1 MKKNLFLVVLFLFP
15 IFTYG
20 ELFLEITK
28 GSEDPYRVAMIP
40 FEGNS
45 RVSKQLNDIM
55 RNDLIRTGE
64 FSILDEELLLPVK
77 IINDELVFSDWK
89 LLGIDY
95 LVTGTIA
102 NANNSLDISYE
113 IFDIHKKRK
122 VRSSKVFGIP
132 NQIRQLAHYTSD
144 GIYESITGIKGIAA
158 TRLLYVNEVKDS
170 RFISIYKL
178 MLADSDG
185 ANEKVLLSSSEPI
198 ISPSWSPDGKRV
210 AYVSFETGIAK
221 VFIQEIAS
229 GKREA
234 VLSQDTQISSP
245 SWSPDGKY
253 LSLTLYQ
260 DGNAEIYILRLRD
273 RTLTRM
279 TNQFAIDTES
289 SWSPKGNKILFTSGR
304 SGSPQIYELD
314 LRKLNPKAKR
324 ISFEGTYNAKASYLP
339 NEEGVIF
346 VHRSNDGLFH
356 IALKYKRENFIRVLT
371 EAKMDE
377 SPSVAPNGNM
387 VIYGIKENDLSMLAG
402 FSLSGAKFKLPASD
416 GEVREPAWSNFLLKK
431 MI

>member
-1 MKKNLFLVVLFLFP
+1 MKKNLLLITLLMLPMFG
-15 IFTYG
+15 YG

-28 GSEDPYRVAMIP
+28 GSEDPYKVAMIP
-40 FEGNS
+40 FEGNA
-45 RVSKQLNDIM
+45 RVSKQLNSII

-64 FSILDEELLLPVK
+64 FSILDEELLLPLK
-77 IINDELVFSDWK
+77 IINDELMYSDWK
-89 LLGIDY
+89 LLGMDY
-95 LVTGTIA
+95 LVTGAIV
-102 NANNSLDISYE
+102 NADNSLDISYE

-158 TRLLYVNEVKDS
+158 TRLLYVNEIKDS
-170 RFISIYKL
+170 RLISTYKL

-185 ANEKVLLSSSEPI
+185 VNEKVILSSSEPI

-339 NEEGVIF
+339 NEDGIIF
-346 VHRSNDGLFH
+346 VHRSSDGLFH

-387 VIYGIKENDLSMLAG
+387 VIYGIKEKDLSMLAG

-416 GEVREPAWSNFLLKK
+416 GEVREPAWSNFLR
-431 MI
+431 

>member
-1 MKKNLFLVVLFLFP
+1 MKKNLFLVVLLLFP

-95 LVTGTIA
+95 LVTGTIV

-346 VHRSNDGLFH
+346 VHRSSDGLFH

-387 VIYGIKENDLSMLAG
+387 VIYGIKEDDLSMLAG
-402 FSLSGAKFKLPASD
+402 FSLSGAKFKLPASE
-416 GEVREPAWSNFLLKK
+416 GEVREPAWSNFLR
-431 MI
+431 

>member
-1 MKKNLFLVVLFLFP
+1 MKKNFLSGILLLIP
-15 IFTYG
+15 MLSYG

-28 GSEDPYRVAMIP
+28 GSEDQYKVAMIP

-45 RVSKQLNDIM
+45 RISKQLHNII
-55 RNDLIRTGE
+55 RNDLTRTGE
-64 FSILDEELLLPVK
+64 FSVLDEELLLPVK
-77 IINDELVFSDWK
+77 IVNEELIYNDWK
-89 LLGIDY
+89 LLGMDY
-95 LVTGTIA
+95 LVTGTIVK
-102 NANNSLDISYE
+102 ANNSLDINYE
-113 IFDIHKKRK
+113 IYDVHKKRK

-158 TRLLYVNEVKDS
+158 TKLLYVNETKDS
-170 RFISIYKL
+170 KSISTYKL

-185 ANEKVLLSSSEPI
+185 ANEKILLSSSDPI

-210 AYVSFETGIAK
+210 AYVSFETGMAK

-229 GKREA
+229 GKRES
-234 VLSQDTQISSP
+234 VLSKNTQISSP

-339 NEEGVIF
+339 KEEGIIF
-346 VHRSNDGLFH
+346 VHRSANGLFH

-387 VIYGIKENDLSMLAG
+387 VIYGIREKDLSMLAG
-402 FSLSGAKFKLPASD
+402 FSLSGAKFKLPASN
-416 GEVREPAWSNFLLKK
+416 GEVREPSWSNFLR
-431 MI
+431 

>member
-1 MKKNLFLVVLFLFP
+1 MKKNLLVIAY
-15 IFTYG
+15 IFAPLCFG

-28 GSEDPYRVAMIP
+28 GSEDPFRIAMVP
-40 FEGNS
+40 FEGNL
-45 RVSKQLNDIM
+45 RISKQLNEIM
-55 RNDLIRTGE
+55 QNDLIRTGE
-64 FSILDEELLLPVK
+64 FFILDEDSLITIK
-77 IINDELVFSDWK
+77 IVNEDLIYSDWK
-89 LLGIDY
+89 LLGIDF
-95 LVTGTIA
+95 LVTGSILQS
-102 NANNSLDISYE
+102 NNSLDINYE
-113 IFDIHKKRK
+113 IYDISKKRK
-122 VRSSKVFGIP
+122 IRSSKVFGIP

-158 TRLLYVNEVKDS
+158 TRLLYVNEIKDS
-170 RFISIYKL
+170 EFISTYKL

-185 ANEKVLLSSSEPI
+185 ANEKTLLSSSDPI

-210 AYVSFETGIAK
+210 AYVSFETGMAK
-221 VFIQEIAS
+221 VFIQEISS
-229 GKREA
+229 GRREV
-234 VLSQDTQISSP
+234 VLSKNTQISSP

-279 TNQFAIDTES
+279 TKQFAIDTES
-289 SWSPKGNKILFTSGR
+289 SWSPKGNKLLFTSGR

-339 NEEGVIF
+339 KEEGIIF
-346 VHRSNDGLFH
+346 VHRTEDGLFH
-356 IALKYKRENFIRVLT
+356 IALKYKRENFIRILT

-387 VIYGIKENDLSMLAG
+387 VIYGIREDDQSMLAG
-402 FSLSGAKFKLPASD
+402 FSLSGARFKLPASN
-416 GEVREPAWSNFLLKK
+416 GEVREPAWSNFLR
-431 MI
+431 

>member
-1 MKKNLFLVVLFLFP
+1 MKKNLVLAAILLFP
-15 IFTYG
+15 TLSYA

-28 GSEDPYRVAMIP
+28 GSEDPFKVAMIP

-45 RVSKQLNDIM
+45 RVSKQLNNIM

-64 FSILDEELLLPVK
+64 FAVLDEELLLPVK
-77 IINDELVFSDWK
+77 MIEDELVFNDWQ
-89 LLGIDY
+89 LLGMDY
-95 LVTGTIA
+95 LVTGTIVKS
-102 NANNSLDISYE
+102 NNSLDINYE
-113 IFDIHKKRK
+113 IYDIHKKRK

-158 TRLLYVNEVKDS
+158 TRLLYVNEIKD
-170 RFISIYKL
+170 FKQISTYKL

-185 ANEKVLLSSSEPI
+185 ANEKILLSSSEPI

-221 VFIQEIAS
+221 VFIQEISS

-234 VLSQDTQISSP
+234 VLSKDTQISSP

-339 NEEGVIF
+339 KEEGIIF

-356 IALKYKRENFIRVLT
+356 IALKYKKENFIRVLT

-387 VIYGIKENDLSMLAG
+387 VIYGIKEENLSMLAG
-402 FSLSGAKFKLPASD
+402 FSLSGAKFKLPASN
-416 GEVREPAWSNFLLKK
+416 GEVREPAWSNFLR
-431 MI
+431 

>member
-1 MKKNLFLVVLFLFP
+1 MKKNLLLVALLSSSTFC
-15 IFTYG
+15 YG

-28 GSEDPYRVAMIP
+28 GSEDPYKIAMMP
-40 FEGNS
+40 FEGS
-45 RVSKQLNDIM
+45 QRISKQLNNIM

-64 FSILDEELLLPVK
+64 FSILEEKLLLPLKIIDEELVY
-77 IINDELVFSDWK
+77 NDWK
-89 LLGIDY
+89 LLGMDY
-95 LVTGTIA
+95 LVTGTIEKA
-102 NANNSLDISYE
+102 DNSLDINYE
-113 IFDIHKKRK
+113 IYDIHKKRK

-158 TRLLYVNEVKDS
+158 TRLLYVNEIKDS
-170 RFISIYKL
+170 KLISTYKL

-185 ANEKVLLSSSEPI
+185 ANEKILLSSSDPI
-198 ISPSWSPDGKRV
+198 ISPSWSPDGKKV

-221 VFIQEIAS
+221 VFIQEISS

-234 VLSQDTQISSP
+234 VVSKDTQISSP

-289 SWSPKGNKILFTSGR
+289 SWSPKGNKLLFTSGR

-314 LRKLNPKAKR
+314 LRRLNPKPKR
-324 ISFEGTYNAKASYLP
+324 VSFEGSYNAKASYLP
-339 NEEGVIF
+339 KEEGIIF
-346 VHRSNDGLFH
+346 VHRSDDGLFH
-356 IALKYKRENFIRVLT
+356 IALKYKKENFIRVLT
-371 EAKMDE
+371 ESKMDE

-387 VIYGIKENDLSMLAG
+387 VVYGIKEADLSMLAG
-402 FSLSGAKFKLPASD
+402 FSLSGARFKLPSSN
-416 GEVREPAWSNFLLKK
+416 GEVREPAWSNFLR
-431 MI
+431 

>member
-1 MKKNLFLVVLFLFP
+1 MKKNLLLIIVLLLPMFG
-15 IFTYG
+15 YG

-28 GSEDPYRVAMIP
+28 GSEDPYKVAMIP

-45 RVSKQLNDIM
+45 RVSKQLNHIM

-77 IINDELVFSDWK
+77 IIDDELVYSDWK
-89 LLGIDY
+89 LLGMDY
-95 LVTGTIA
+95 LISGRID
-102 NANNSLDISYE
+102 NADNSLNISYE

-158 TRLLYVNEVKDS
+158 TRLLYVSEIKDS
-170 RFISIYKL
+170 RFISTYKL

-234 VLSQDTQISSP
+234 VLSQGTQISSP

-339 NEEGVIF
+339 NEDGIIF
-346 VHRSNDGLFH
+346 VHRSSDGLFH

-387 VIYGIKENDLSMLAG
+387 VIYGIKEKDLSMLAG
-402 FSLSGAKFKLPASD
+402 FSLSGAKFRLPASE
-416 GEVREPAWSNFLLKK
+416 GEVREPAWSNFLR
-431 MI
+431 

>member
-1 MKKNLFLVVLFLFP
+1 MKKNSLLIFLLLIP
-15 IFTYG
+15 IMSYG

-28 GSEDPYRVAMIP
+28 GSEDPYKVAIIP
-40 FEGNS
+40 FEGNT
-45 RVSKQLNDIM
+45 RVSKQLNSIV

-77 IINDELVFSDWK
+77 IINDELIYSDWK
-89 LLGIDY
+89 LLGMDY
-95 LVTGTIA
+95 LVTGIITK
-102 NANNSLDISYE
+102 ANNSLDINYE
-113 IFDIHKKRK
+113 IYDVYKKRK

-132 NQIRQLAHYTSD
+132 NQIRQLGHYTSD

-158 TRLLYVNEVKDS
+158 TRILYVNEIKDS
-170 RFISIYKL
+170 QLTPTYRL

-185 ANEKVLLSSSEPI
+185 ANEKILLSSSEPI
-198 ISPSWSPDGKRV
+198 ISPSWSPDGKSV
-210 AYVSFETGIAK
+210 AYVSFETGMAK
-221 VFIQEIAS
+221 VYIQEIAS

-234 VLSQDTQISSP
+234 VLSKETQISSP

-273 RTLTRM
+273 RALTRM

-324 ISFEGTYNAKASYLP
+324 VSFEGTYNAKASYLP
-339 NEEGVIF
+339 NEEGIIF

-356 IALKYKRENFIRVLT
+356 IALKYKKENFIRVLT

-387 VIYGIKENDLSMLAG
+387 VIYGIREKNLSMLAG
-402 FSLSGAKFKLPASD
+402 FSLSGAKFKLPASN
-416 GEVREPAWSNFLLKK
+416 GEVREPAWSNFLR
-431 MI
+431 

>member
-1 MKKNLFLVVLFLFP
+1 MKKNLVLVALLLVP
-15 IFTYG
+15 VMGYG

-28 GSEDPYRVAMIP
+28 GSEDPYKVAMIP

-45 RVSKQLNDIM
+45 KVSKQVNNIM

-77 IINDELVFSDWK
+77 MIEDELVFSDWK
-89 LLGIDY
+89 LLGMDY
-95 LVTGTIA
+95 LVTGKIV
-102 NANNSLDISYE
+102 NENNSLDINYE
-113 IFDIHKKRK
+113 IYDIHKKRK

-158 TRLLYVNEVKDS
+158 TRLLYVNEIKDS
-170 RFISIYKL
+170 QLISRYKL

-185 ANEKVLLSSSEPI
+185 ANEKILLSSSEPI

-234 VLSQDTQISSP
+234 VLSKDTQISSP

-339 NEEGVIF
+339 NEEGIIF

-356 IALKYKRENFIRVLT
+356 IALKYKKENFIRVLT

-387 VIYGIKENDLSMLAG
+387 VIYGIREENLSMLAG
-402 FSLSGAKFKLPASD
+402 FSLSGAKFKLPASN
-416 GEVREPAWSNFLLKK
+416 GEVREPAWSNFLR
-431 MI
+431 

>member
-1 MKKNLFLVVLFLFP
+1 MKRNLLLISLLLLP
-15 IFTYG
+15 IFGYG

-28 GSEDPYRVAMIP
+28 GSEDPYKVAMIP

-45 RVSKQLNDIM
+45 RVSKQLNNIM

-64 FSILDEELLLPVK
+64 FSILGEELLLPVN
-77 IINDELVFSDWK
+77 IINDELVYSDWK
-89 LLGIDY
+89 LLGMDY
-95 LVTGTIA
+95 LITGTIV
-102 NANNSLDISYE
+102 NAENSLDISYE

-158 TRLLYVNEVKDS
+158 TRLLYVNEIKDS
-170 RFISIYKL
+170 RFISTYKL

-234 VLSQDTQISSP
+234 VLSKGTQISSP

-339 NEEGVIF
+339 NEDGIIF
-346 VHRSNDGLFH
+346 VHRSSNGLFH

-387 VIYGIKENDLSMLAG
+387 VIYGIKEKDLSMLAG

-416 GEVREPAWSNFLLKK
+416 GEVREPAWSNFLR
-431 MI
+431 

>member
-1 MKKNLFLVVLFLFP
+1 MKKSPLLVILLLFP
-15 IFTYG
+15 IFIYG

-28 GSEDPYRVAMIP
+28 GSEDPYKVAMIP
-40 FEGNS
+40 FEGNV
-45 RVSKQLNDIM
+45 RISKQLNNIM

-77 IINDELVFSDWK
+77 TINDELVYSDWK
-89 LLGIDY
+89 LLGMDY
-95 LVTGTIA
+95 LVTGTILRVK
-102 NANNSLDISYE
+102 NSLDINYE

-158 TRLLYVNEVKDS
+158 TRLLYVNEIKDS
-170 RFISIYKL
+170 GLIPTYKL

-185 ANEKVLLSSSEPI
+185 ANEKILLSSSEPI

-273 RTLTRM
+273 QTLTRM

-339 NEEGVIF
+339 NEDGIIF
-346 VHRSNDGLFH
+346 VHRSSDGLFH

-387 VIYGIKENDLSMLAG
+387 VIYGIKEKDLSMLAG
-402 FSLSGAKFKLPASD
+402 FSLSGAKFRLPASE
-416 GEVREPAWSNFLLKK
+416 GEVREPAWSNFLR
-431 MI
+431 

>member
-1 MKKNLFLVVLFLFP
+1 MKKNLLLISLLLLP
-15 IFTYG
+15 IFGFG

-28 GSEDPYRVAMIP
+28 GSEDPYKVAMIP

-45 RVSKQLNDIM
+45 RVSKQLNNIM
-55 RNDLIRTGE
+55 RNYLIRTGE

-77 IINDELVFSDWK
+77 IINDELVYSDWK
-89 LLGIDY
+89 LLGMDY
-95 LVTGTIA
+95 LITGTIV
-102 NANNSLDISYE
+102 NAENSLDISYE

-158 TRLLYVNEVKDS
+158 TRLLYVNEIKDS
-170 RFISIYKL
+170 RLISTYKL

-185 ANEKVLLSSSEPI
+185 ANEKVLLSSYEPI

-234 VLSQDTQISSP
+234 VLSKGTQISSP

-339 NEEGVIF
+339 NEDGIIF
-346 VHRSNDGLFH
+346 VHRSSDGLFH

-387 VIYGIKENDLSMLAG
+387 VIYGIKEKDLSMLAG

-416 GEVREPAWSNFLLKK
+416 GEVREPAWSNFLR
-431 MI
+431 

>member
-273 RTLTRM
+273 RTITRM

-346 VHRSNDGLFH
+346 VHRSSDGLFH

-416 GEVREPAWSNFLLKK
+416 GEVREPAWSNFLR
-431 MI
+431 

>member
-55 RNDLIRTGE
+55 LNDLIRTGE

-95 LVTGTIA
+95 LVTGRIA

-416 GEVREPAWSNFLLKK
+416 GEVREPAWSNFLR
-431 MI
+431 

>member
-1 MKKNLFLVVLFLFP
+1 MKKNLLLISLLLLP
-15 IFTYG
+15 IFGYG

-28 GSEDPYRVAMIP
+28 GSEDPYKVAMIP

-45 RVSKQLNDIM
+45 RVSKQLNNIM

-77 IINDELVFSDWK
+77 IINDELVYSDWK
-89 LLGIDY
+89 LLGMDY
-95 LVTGTIA
+95 LITGTII
-102 NANNSLDISYE
+102 NAENSLDISYE

-158 TRLLYVNEVKDS
+158 TRLLYVNEIKDS
-170 RFISIYKL
+170 RFISTYKL

-185 ANEKVLLSSSEPI
+185 ANEKVLLSSYEPI

-234 VLSQDTQISSP
+234 VLSKGTQISSP

-339 NEEGVIF
+339 NEDGIIF
-346 VHRSNDGLFH
+346 VHRSSDGLFH

-387 VIYGIKENDLSMLAG
+387 VIYGIKEKDLSMLAG

-416 GEVREPAWSNFLLKK
+416 GEVREPAWSNFLR
-431 MI
+431 

>member
-1 MKKNLFLVVLFLFP
+1 MKQNLFLVILLLLP
-15 IFTYG
+15 NMIFG

-28 GSEDPYRVAMIP
+28 GSEDPYKIAMIS
-40 FEGNS
+40 FEGDS
-45 RVSKQLNDIM
+45 KISKQLNKII
-55 RNDLIRTGE
+55 RNDLIRSGE
-64 FSILDEELLLPVK
+64 FYILDEGLLLPVNF
-77 IINDELVFSDWK
+77 INDELVYSDWK
-89 LLGIDY
+89 LLGMDY
-95 LVTGTIA
+95 LVTGKIVKL
-102 NANNSLDISYE
+102 NNSLDISYE
-113 IFDIHKKRK
+113 IYDVHKKRK
-122 VRSSKVFGIP
+122 LRSSKVFGIP

-158 TRLLYVNEVKDS
+158 TRLLYVNEIKDS
-170 RFISIYKL
+170 KSISAYKL

-185 ANEKVLLSSSEPI
+185 ANEKTLLSSSEPI
-198 ISPSWSPDGKRV
+198 ISPSWSPDGKKV

-229 GKREA
+229 GNREA
-234 VLSQDTQISSP
+234 VLSKETQISSP

-273 RTLTRM
+273 KTLTRM

-339 NEEGVIF
+339 KEEGIIF
-346 VHRSNDGLFH
+346 VHRSDDGLFH
-356 IALKYKRENFIRVLT
+356 IALKYKRENFIRILT

-387 VIYGIKENDLSMLAG
+387 VIYGIKEKNLSMLAG
-402 FSLSGAKFKLPASD
+402 FSLSGAKFKLPASS
-416 GEVREPAWSNFLLKK
+416 GEVREPAWSNFLR
-431 MI
+431 

>member
-1 MKKNLFLVVLFLFP
+1 MKKNLVLVALLLVPAMGF
-15 IFTYG
+15 G

-28 GSEDPYRVAMIP
+28 GSEDPYKVAMIP

-45 RVSKQLNDIM
+45 RVSKQVNNIM

-77 IINDELVFSDWK
+77 MIEDELVFNDWK
-89 LLGIDY
+89 LLGMDY
-95 LVTGTIA
+95 LVTGKIV
-102 NANNSLDISYE
+102 NENNSLDINYE
-113 IFDIHKKRK
+113 IYDIHKKRK

-158 TRLLYVNEVKDS
+158 TRLLYVNEIKDS
-170 RFISIYKL
+170 QLISRYKL

-185 ANEKVLLSSSEPI
+185 ANEKILLSSSEPI

-234 VLSQDTQISSP
+234 VLSKDSQISSP

-289 SWSPKGNKILFTSGR
+289 SWSPRGNKILFTSGR

-339 NEEGVIF
+339 NEEGIIF

-356 IALKYKRENFIRVLT
+356 IALKYKKENFIRVLT

-387 VIYGIKENDLSMLAG
+387 VIYGIREENLSMLAG
-402 FSLSGAKFKLPASD
+402 FSLSGAKFKLPASN
-416 GEVREPAWSNFLLKK
+416 GEVREPAWSNFLR
-431 MI
+431 

>member
-1 MKKNLFLVVLFLFP
+1 MKKSLLLVTLLLFP
-15 IFTYG
+15 IFIYG

-28 GSEDPYRVAMIP
+28 GSEDPYKVAMIP
-40 FEGNS
+40 FDGNA
-45 RVSKQLNDIM
+45 RISKQLNNIM

-77 IINDELVFSDWK
+77 TINDELVYSDWK
-89 LLGIDY
+89 LLGMDY
-95 LVTGTIA
+95 LVTGTILRV
-102 NANNSLDISYE
+102 NNSLDINYE

-158 TRLLYVNEVKDS
+158 TRLLYVNEIKDS
-170 RFISIYKL
+170 GLIPTYKL

-185 ANEKVLLSSSEPI
+185 ANEKILLSSSEPI

-273 RTLTRM
+273 QTLTRM

-339 NEEGVIF
+339 NEEGIIF
-346 VHRSNDGLFH
+346 VHRSSDGLFH
-356 IALKYKRENFIRVLT
+356 IALKYKKENFIRVLT

-387 VIYGIKENDLSMLAG
+387 VIYGIKEKDLSMLAG
-402 FSLSGAKFKLPASD
+402 FSLSGAKFKLPASK
-416 GEVREPAWSNFLLKK
+416 GEVREPAWSNFLR
-431 MI
+431 

>member
-234 VLSQDTQISSP
+234 VLSQGTQISSP

-339 NEEGVIF
+339 NEEGVVF
-346 VHRSNDGLFH
+346 VHRSSDGLFH

-416 GEVREPAWSNFLLKK
+416 GEVREPAWSNFLR
-431 MI
+431 

>member
-1 MKKNLFLVVLFLFP
+1 MIKNFLLAALLLIP
-15 IFTYG
+15 MLSYG

-28 GSEDPYRVAMIP
+28 GSEDPYKVAMVP
-40 FEGNS
+40 FEGNA
-45 RVSKQLNDIM
+45 RLSKKLNNII

-77 IINDELVFSDWK
+77 IVNDELVYSDWK
-89 LLGIDY
+89 LLGMDY
-95 LVTGTIA
+95 LVTGTIVKT
-102 NANNSLDISYE
+102 NNSLDINYE
-113 IFDIHKKRK
+113 IYDVHKKRK

-158 TRLLYVNEVKDS
+158 TRLLYVNEIKDS
-170 RFISIYKL
+170 QLISTYKL

-185 ANEKVLLSSSEPI
+185 ANEKTLLSSSEPI
-198 ISPSWSPDGKRV
+198 ISPSWSPDGRRV

-221 VFIQEIAS
+221 VFIQEISS

-234 VLSQDTQISSP
+234 VLSKDTQISSP

-273 RTLTRM
+273 RILTRM

-324 ISFEGTYNAKASYLP
+324 VSFEGTYNAKASYLP
-339 NEEGVIF
+339 KEEGIIF

-387 VIYGIKENDLSMLAG
+387 VIYGIKEENLSMLAG
-402 FSLSGAKFKLPASD
+402 FSLSGAKFKLPASN
-416 GEVREPAWSNFLLKK
+416 GEVREPAWSNFLR
-431 MI
+431 

>member
-1 MKKNLFLVVLFLFP
+1 MKKNLVLVALLLVP
-15 IFTYG
+15 VMGYG

-28 GSEDPYRVAMIP
+28 GSEDPYKVAMIP

-45 RVSKQLNDIM
+45 KVSKQVNNIM

-77 IINDELVFSDWK
+77 MIDDELVFSDWK
-89 LLGIDY
+89 LLGMDY
-95 LVTGTIA
+95 LVTGKIV
-102 NANNSLDISYE
+102 NENNSLDINYE
-113 IFDIHKKRK
+113 IYDIHKKRK

-158 TRLLYVNEVKDS
+158 TRLLYVNEIKDS
-170 RFISIYKL
+170 QLISRYKL

-185 ANEKVLLSSSEPI
+185 ANEKILLSSSEPI

-221 VFIQEIAS
+221 VFVQEIAS
-229 GKREA
+229 GKRES
-234 VLSQDTQISSP
+234 VLSKDTQISSP

-339 NEEGVIF
+339 KEEGIIF

-356 IALKYKRENFIRVLT
+356 IALKYKKENFIRVLT

-387 VIYGIKENDLSMLAG
+387 VIYGIREENLSMLAG
-402 FSLSGAKFKLPASD
+402 FSLSGAKFKLPASN
-416 GEVREPAWSNFLLKK
+416 GEVREPAWSNFLR
-431 MI
+431 